1 MSNSASYGIGIV
13 GCGRAAMDLH
23 LPALRQLPGA
33 RVVALADADP
43 AALAAAAGRYGVTV
57 CAADTAGLLAVPGI
71 DVMAVCVP
79 AAGHAAA
86 ALPAIEAGR
95 HVLVEKPLA
104 PDRAGCESLVEAA
117 ARSAGRSAVGFNLRF
132 HRLVQAARAFITSG
146 QLGDIE
152 AITSTWTSAIR
163 RRRDVPAWRNDRAS
177 GGGALFEIAVHHFDL
192 WCYLLGT
199 DIALIQAQGRNGEFR
214 DETVAVT
221 ARLASGAVAN
231 GLFSER
237 SGDHNTLDIVGRE
250 GRLSLD
256 LYRYDGFAFA
266 PADAEPGLGARL
278 RRSMAAVASLPRG
291 VALMRQG
298 GDFLLSYRRQWQA
311 FLDSLDGGAYAG
323 ASLADGAAAV
333 RAVLAAI
340 ESADGGGPVQP

>member
-1 MSNSASYGIGIV
+1 MGDSAHYGIGII
-13 GCGRAAMDLH
+13 GCGRAAIDLH
-23 LPALRQLPGA
+23 LPALRKLPGA

-43 AALAAAAGRYGVTV
+43 AALTAAAGRYGVTIR
-57 CAADTAGLLAVPGI
+57 AADTAGLLAVPGI
-71 DVMAVCVP
+71 DVVAVCVP
-79 AAGHAAA
+79 AAGHETA

-132 HRLVQAARAFITSG
+132 HRLVQAARAFIASG
-146 QLGDIE
+146 QLGAIE
-152 AITSTWTSAIR
+152 AVTSTWTSAIR
-163 RRRDVPAWRNDRAS
+163 RRRNVPAWRNDRAT

-192 WCYLLGT
+192 WRYLLGT
-199 DIALIQAQGRNGEFR
+199 DIEVIQAQGRNGEWQ

-221 ARLASGAVAN
+221 AQMANGAVVN

-237 SGDHNTLDIVGRE
+237 SCNRNTLDIVGRE
-250 GRLSLD
+250 GHLALD
-256 LYRYDGFAFA
+256 LYRYDGFVFTA
-266 PADAEPGLGARL
+266 ADTDPGLAARL
-278 RRSMAAVASLPRG
+278 RHSMGAVASLPRG
-291 VALMRQG
+291 ITLMRHG

-311 FLDSLDGGAYAG
+311 FLASLDGGDYAG
-323 ASLADGAAAV
+323 ASLADGAVAV

-340 ESADGGGPVQP
+340 ESADNGRPVRP